1 MQDAAAVVG
10 WGTSIRDYS
19 HLPLLSLAP
28 ALTRP
33 WTFCIK
39 APASAASSNST
50 AAMSRLRPY
59 LGSSSS
65 APVGS
70 CHRAVT
76 TSHSIPAASASLQLY
91 DTEKVHFKSKKTQ
104 KTGANRGGTPVLVD
118 GEAPARGVTYAR
130 RRLMLGARE
139 GA

>member
-19 HLPLLSLAP
+19 HLPLDILHQGARVRRIIELD
-28 ALTRP
+28 
-33 WTFCIK
+33 CGHV
-39 APASAASSNST
+39 ST
-50 AAMSRLRPY
+50 TAISRLQQF
-59 LGSSSS
+59 GSSSS
-65 APVGS
+65 TPVGS

>member
-28 ALTRP
+28 ALTCPCSHSPLDILHQGARVRRIIELD
-33 WTFCIK
+33 CGHV
-39 APASAASSNST
+39 ST
-50 AAMSRLRPY
+50 TAISRLQQF
-59 LGSSSS
+59 GSSSS
-65 APVGS
+65 TPVGS

-130 RRLMLGARE
+130 S
-139 GA
+139 